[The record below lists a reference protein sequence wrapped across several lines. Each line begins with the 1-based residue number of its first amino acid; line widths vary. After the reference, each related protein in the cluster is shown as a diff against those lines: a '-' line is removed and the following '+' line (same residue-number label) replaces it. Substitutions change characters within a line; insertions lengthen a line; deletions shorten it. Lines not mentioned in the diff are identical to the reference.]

1 MKSGLRIAVI
11 TAIVGSTFFKAVFA
25 QTLDKTFLNSTVL
38 IKYHKDATHDSVGTG
53 FLLLHPIA
61 TTSNGMTTYRVLLIT
76 NKHALHPEHGPK
88 EMSVRIA
95 VRSEIGEVEVKD
107 VILPILG
114 TDGKYLRSVALHPN
128 PGVDVAAIDCGADLS
143 RQHANLFR
151 EISETHRALTTD
163 LLISDRDFEEASIGI
178 GTQIYLLGYPSGM
191 YDPRNAIADPQ
202 DWNYFNGAE
211 QGFLLQSGVTSQVW
225 ITVNHSWFPD

>member
-1 MKSGLRIAVI
+1 
-11 TAIVGSTFFKAVFA
+11 
-25 QTLDKTFLNSTVL
+25 
-38 IKYHKDATHDSVGTG
+38 
-53 FLLLHPIA
+53 
-61 TTSNGMTTYRVLLIT
+61 LLIT
-76 NKHALHPEHGPK
+76 NKHVLPPEHGPK

-114 TDGKYLRSVALHPN
+114 TDGKYLRSVAFHPN

-163 LLISDRDFEEASIGI
+163 LLISDRDFEEAALGWEPRFMYLDIRAGCTTLATHRRSSGLELFQRSRTRISPSIRS
-178 GTQIYLLGYPSGM
+178 YEPSM
-191 YDPRNAIADPQ
+191 DYRQP
-202 DWNYFNGAE
+202 
-211 QGFLLQSGVTSQVW
+211 FLVS
-225 ITVNHSWFPD
+225 